1 MGFLFHVVFLPSV
14 TILGELAA
22 FLEEWG
28 LVYGEAEHARTCGHR
43 HHHLAMVVV
52 EDVDW
57 LMAGTGEDLKE
68 GINREQVKIGK
79 GSSFFRRK
87 KKRI

>member
-22 FLEEWG
+22 FLKEWG

-43 HHHLAMVVV
+43 YHHLAMVVV
-52 EDVDW
+52 ENGDW
-57 LMAGTGEDLKE
+57 LMAGTGEDLQK
-68 GINREQVKIGK
+68 GINKERVKASR